1 MSDLSAHIADQFS
14 SAAPRILRSTL
25 IIATRAPW
33 QTAPCFT
40 PLGEKE
46 FNIYDISSRGTFL
59 RGDNNTPQQLSDK
72 AHYHTRLST
81 ILKGRLCQ
89 MREPALCSRL
99 LEVVPGLSTSFKSPE
114 CLKKGW
120 QLHFRFLKLTH
131 QEKQCLFPKL
141 HHPQNL
147 EEAVSIAGAQMGAP
161 AQP

>member
-59 RGDNNTPQQLSDK
+59 RGDNNTPHQLQVTRVSEEGL
-72 AHYHTRLST
+72 AASLQVPETHTSGKTVL
-81 ILKGRLCQ
+81 
-89 MREPALCSRL
+89 
-99 LEVVPGLSTSFKSPE
+99 VP
-114 CLKKGW
+114 
-120 QLHFRFLKLTH
+120 
-131 QEKQCLFPKL
+131 
-141 HHPQNL
+141 
-147 EEAVSIAGAQMGAP
+147 
-161 AQP
+161 